1 MLAPKTQTQ
10 KYVYYCHAQTERH
23 VRCIRRF
30 CDFLRTQRRKQEKFG
45 LVLSEG
51 EAGTRD
57 GGRREAECPRA
68 AASKPSQAKSV
79 PLRKNK
85 PNSSERSTCKTH
97 DKRETKKLK
106 KKTSNCKRLG
116 CSFVGDTIALL
127 TTNMTEHRM

>member
-1 MLAPKTQTQ
+1 MYDAFAGFATFYEHK
-10 KYVYYCHAQTERH
+10 EGN
-23 VRCIRRF
+23 RRNSAI
-30 CDFLRTQRRKQEKFG
+30 
-45 LVLSEG
+45 VLSEG